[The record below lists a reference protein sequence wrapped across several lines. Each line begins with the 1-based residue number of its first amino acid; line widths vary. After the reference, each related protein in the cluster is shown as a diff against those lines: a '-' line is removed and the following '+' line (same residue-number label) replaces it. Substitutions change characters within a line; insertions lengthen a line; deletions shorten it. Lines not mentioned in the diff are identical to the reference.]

1 MMRQP
6 YEMAMAMRYLRARGR
21 QGFISFISLVSMVGL
36 AVAVLIVVLSVMNG
50 FENEL
55 RQRILSIVSHA
66 TVSGIDEPLE
76 DWATLR
82 ERALARP
89 DVTGAAPYVDGQGLT
104 IAAETLAGV
113 RVRGIDPVL
122 ERDVSTIETLLRA
135 GSLDALQPGSF
146 STLIGTSL
154 AEVLGVGVGDSLVL
168 VLAEGRVTPAGV
180 VPRMRRLQIA
190 GLFEAGMYEYDRGLI
205 YVNLEDAARLFR
217 TGGEATG
224 LRLTVADIF
233 MAGRV
238 SEAFAVELGG
248 GFYISDWSLQHSN
261 FFRSIQITKSIMFVI
276 LSMVIAVAVFNIV
289 STLVMVVRDK
299 RSGHRDP
306 AEFRRDGE
314 EHCHAVCHP
323 GHVDRRRR
331 DSARRGAR
339 HAHRDAA
346 GRRRRARRVGVRH
359 RSAVG
364 GSVFHQRSADPGAD
378 ARGRADRGTGPSAR
392 RAGDLV
398 SGDQRVTPAAG
409 SKPCAM
415 NEASAAGGTA
425 LRVRGLVKT
434 FHEAG
439 RRLEVLRGID
449 LDVHRGD
456 RLAIVGASGS
466 GKSTLLQLLGGLD
479 EPTAGEVWVSG
490 EAMTSLSNTRKG
502 ALRNRALGF
511 VYQFHHLLPEFTA
524 PGERGDCRCSCGAVR
539 PGRQPST
546 PRRCWAAWGWRS
558 VSGTAR
564 PNSPRRAPADR
575 GGPGHWSRS
584 RPWCS
589 PTSRPATSTA
599 PPGRVSSSS
608 CWELN
613 GDLGTSLVV
622 VTHDPDLAARMDQVL
637 ELKDGTLARPG

>member
-1 MMRQP
+1 MVGQP
-6 YEMAMAMRYLRARGR
+6 YEMAMALRYLRARGR
-21 QGFISFISLVSMVGL
+21 QGFISFISLVSMVGIGL

-66 TVSGIDEPLE
+66 TVSGIDAPLE

-122 ERDVSTIETLLRA
+122 ERDVSTIETLLQA

-238 SEAFAVELGG
+238 SESFAVELGG

-299 RSGHRDP
+299 RGDIAILQSFG
-306 AEFRRDGE
+306 AT
-314 EHCHAVCHP
+314 
-323 GHVDRRRR
+323 
-331 DSARRGAR
+331 ARSIVTLFATQGTLI
-339 HAHRDAA
+339 
-346 GRRRRARRVGVRH
+346 GV
-359 RSAVG
+359 A
-364 GSVFHQRSADPGAD
+364 
-378 ARGRADRGTGPSAR
+378 
-392 RAGDLV
+392 
-398 SGDQRVTPAAG
+398 
-409 SKPCAM
+409 
-415 NEASAAGGTA
+415 GTA
-425 LRVRGLVKT
+425 LGVALGLLIATQLGGAVALA
-434 FHEAG
+434 EAAF
-439 RRLEVLRGID
+439 GID
-449 LDVHRGD
+449 LLSEEVYFISDLPTQVRMPEVARIGG
-456 RLAIVGASGS
+456 LAIFLAVLATLYPAISASR
-466 GKSTLLQLLGGLD
+466 QPPV
-479 EPTAGEVWVSG
+479 E
-490 EAMTSLSNTRKG
+490 
-502 ALRNRALGF
+502 ALR
-511 VYQFHHLLPEFTA
+511 HE
-524 PGERGDCRCSCGAVR
+524 
-539 PGRQPST
+539 
-546 PRRCWAAWGWRS
+546 
-558 VSGTAR
+558 
-564 PNSPRRAPADR
+564 
-575 GGPGHWSRS
+575 
-584 RPWCS
+584 
-589 PTSRPATSTA
+589 
-599 PPGRVSSSS
+599 
-608 CWELN
+608 
-613 GDLGTSLVV
+613 
-622 VTHDPDLAARMDQVL
+622 
-637 ELKDGTLARPG
+637 